1 MTQQTNSAGDEV
13 LGRIIRIAALLSLLL
28 LFAAAVLSYTPADAP
43 VLYGGVE
50 GHESNLIG
58 WAGAVV
64 SHLLFL
70 HLGLGTYLLLILVV
84 VRFCR
89 LGVGELNPDYRS
101 FHHWQGFWAGGLIL
115 FGSLL
120 LFGLVPEMFDEVLP
134 SLGLGHK
141 EGIKSGLS
149 GGVTGQFFSAP
160 RTAETPDGILRHFI
174 GNMGCAIVGL
184 TLLFGGLVWLY
195 LAEWK
200 EFVAGAFRR
209 EAGEGYSPREYETSE
224 TSVEE
229 NPRFPFL
236 NRSRTSEVDTA
247 PAAPAPAVKAVPPAP
262 VEVEVEEED
271 DEEEFEEV
279 DEVEEV
285 EEVKEPS
292 VSASNKA
299 VSDDDLFEDDD
310 EDDEPENPFGNT
322 SSASSSSARTPAAA
336 QTVTAS
342 PSVRSNE
349 VQTVITRQ
357 GSNAVAFQNEYVLP
371 PLSMLSQG
379 NDSCGEDLEE
389 ISAAKNALEQTLE
402 DFGIRGWV
410 SDHTSGPRVTR
421 FEITLEPGVNV
432 RKVEQIADNI
442 AMNLAAQS
450 VRILAP
456 IPGRPVV
463 GVEISNSKA
472 SAVFMRSVMESPEW
486 RSGKAEIPIAL
497 GKDVSG
503 KPVVLDIASAPH
515 MLIAGST
522 GTGKSVCSNSLIMSL
537 LFRFRPEELKL
548 IMVDPKV
555 VEFDVY
561 KNLPHLLTPV
571 INDSAKVPVALRWA
585 VNEMEKRYRILAAAR
600 VKKISEFNSRP
611 IPEEPVFDDEGV
623 QIPDRMPVLL
633 VIIDEL
639 GDLMMTEAKK
649 DVENSITRIAQ
660 KGRAAGVH
668 VVVATQ
674 RPSTNVI
681 TGVIKANLPT
691 RLCFQVRSLVDS
703 RVVLD
708 SPGGEKLLGK
718 GDMLYMSP
726 SSMHIERVQ
735 GSFVPDS
742 DIQKVVDFVSAQA
755 PQQFNSAV
763 LAEED
768 PEEAEDDE
776 FDDDDGDV
784 PWDDGKAD
792 ASALVKK
799 YLRPGDPD
807 VMRQALEVVI
817 LERKASTSYLQ
828 RRLGIGYN
836 RAAELIDQMEARGIV
851 GPPSGSG
858 NKRDILVFDG
868 LDIKE

>member
-1 MTQQTNSAGDEV
+1 MMGNNSTSENEDQ
-13 LGRIIRIAALLSLLL
+13 GRWFKLFFLLILLLLFSAALLSY
-28 LFAAAVLSYTPADAP
+28 SPTDSSI
-43 VLYGGVE
+43 LYGGRTGVAD
-50 GHESNLIG
+50 NLIG
-58 WAGAVV
+58 WAGAWV

-70 HLGLGTYLLLILVV
+70 HMGLGVYLLLFFLLIRAVRSTLGILNVQ
-84 VRFCR
+84 
-89 LGVGELNPDYRS
+89 YRE
-101 FHHWQGFWAGGLIL
+101 FRRWQGGFAAAAAL
-115 FGSLL
+115 FGALL
-120 LFGLVPEMFDEVLP
+120 LLGLVPEMFDEVLP
-134 SLGLGHK
+134 SLGLGHR
-141 EGIKSGLS
+141 EAVRSGLS
-149 GGVTGQFFSAP
+149 GGVIGQFFSAP
-160 RTAETPDGILRHFI
+160 RSGDLPAGVLRHFI
-174 GNMGCAIVGL
+174 GNAGCAIVGMA
-184 TLLFGGLVWLY
+184 LLFAGLVWLY
-195 LAEWK
+195 ISEWK
-200 EFVAGAFRR
+200 DLIAGCF
-209 EAGEGYSPREYETSE
+209 AGENSSTALPGFPEQRNSYSQPEAQPQLFVTPASAPVPPPR
-224 TSVEE
+224 
-229 NPRFPFL
+229 P
-236 NRSRTSEVDTA
+236 
-247 PAAPAPAVKAVPPAP
+247 APAPASAPAKSAVEDLFAEPEEEIQENAQSAENTCKEEFSFEPH
-262 VEVEVEEED
+262 EEVEEE
-271 DEEEFEEV
+271 
-279 DEVEEV
+279 
-285 EEVKEPS
+285 KP
-292 VSASNKA
+292 A
-299 VSDDDLFEDDD
+299 VFPNAAEK
-310 EDDEPENPFGNT
+310 
-322 SSASSSSARTPAAA
+322 ASSRPVPAAPEPPA
-336 QTVTAS
+336 PAL
-342 PSVRSNE
+342 RSNE
-349 VQTVITRQ
+349 LQTRVTRE
-357 GSNAVAFQNEYVLP
+357 GNSSSPVSGFCEYVLP

-379 NDSCGEDLEE
+379 DDGCSEDLEE
-389 ISAAKNALEQTLE
+389 ISAAKNALEKTLE

-410 SDHTSGPRVTR
+410 SSHTSGPRVTR
-421 FEITLEPGVNV
+421 FEVTLEPGVNV

-463 GVEISNSKA
+463 GVEVSNSRA
-472 SAVFMRSVMESPEW
+472 SAVFMRSVMESEQW

-497 GKDVSG
+497 GKDVAG
-503 KPVVLDIASAPH
+503 RPVVLDIASAPH

-537 LFRFRPEELKL
+537 LFRFRPDELKL

-600 VKKISEFNSRP
+600 VKKISEFNRRP
-611 IPEEPVFDDEGV
+611 LDGSPVFDEDGV
-623 QIPDRMPVLL
+623 QIPDRMPVLI

-691 RLCFQVRSLVDS
+691 RLCFQVRSLIDS
-703 RVVLD
+703 RVVID
-708 SPGGEKLLGK
+708 ASGGEKLLGK

-726 SSMHIERVQ
+726 ASMHIERVQ

-763 LAEED
+763 LAEEESD
-768 PEEAEDDE
+768 ADGEEE
-776 FDDDDGDV
+776 FGDDGDDA
-784 PWDDGKAD
+784 PWDTGKAD
-792 ASALVKK
+792 VSALVRK
-799 YLRPGDPD
+799 YMRPGDND

-817 LERKASTSYLQ
+817 LDRKASTSYLQ

-836 RAAELIDQMEARGIV
+836 RAAELIDQMEERGIV

-868 LDIKE
+868 LDIND